1 MQESAESF
9 VLRGSMSM
17 FAVPASAAI
26 NVVYGMDL
34 LMYDCLYNLFESV
47 FKQVRFVPFTACLGR
62 FNRLFP
68 AP

>member
-34 LMYDCLYNLFESV
+34 LIYDCLYNLFELDHDFANYGDV
-47 FKQVRFVPFTACLGR
+47 NPI
-62 FNRLFP
+62 
-68 AP
+68 